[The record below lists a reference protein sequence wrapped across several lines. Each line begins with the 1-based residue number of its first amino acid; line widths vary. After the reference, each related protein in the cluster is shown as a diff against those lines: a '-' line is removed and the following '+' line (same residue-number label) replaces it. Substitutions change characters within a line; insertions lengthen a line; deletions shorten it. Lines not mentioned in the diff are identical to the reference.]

1 MGINVTALRNKLVG
15 GGARPSLF
23 YASVSF
29 PSNLN
34 TAFGSDL
41 ITDASFFMKAAAIP
55 ETSLNEIT
63 KSFLGRD
70 FKVPSI
76 DRTFG
81 PWTVT
86 IINDEDYKIRH
97 LFEAWIEYISPGA
110 AIFEAQSG
118 FGDTANQTVF
128 GQMQVHQLKK
138 NGGESTTGTEYLGS
152 YYFKDAFPT
161 NVSEISL
168 SWDDKDT
175 IEEFSVT
182 FAYQY
187 WVKSPSE
194 LGVTGSPTN
203 NPFTS
208 ATEGVE
214 DATRWAV
221 PNNGTGTTTNLAP
234 LTDGLGVSE

>member
-34 TAFGSDL
+34 TRLDTTA
-41 ITDASFFMKAAAIP
+41 INDASFFMKAAAIP

-118 FGDTANQTVF
+118 FGDAANQTVF

-138 NGGESTTGTEYLGS
+138 NGGESNAGKDGSDAEFLGS

-194 LGVTGSPTN
+194 LGVTGSPAN

-214 DATRWAV
+214 SASRWAV
-221 PNNGTGTTTNLAP
+221 PEFD
-234 LTDGLGVSE
+234 LTQD

>member
-1 MGINVTALRNKLVG
+1 MGINVTALRNKLAG

-34 TAFGSDL
+34 TALGSDL

-118 FGDTANQTVF
+118 FGDAANRTVF

-138 NGGESTTGTEYLGS
+138 NGGESTTGYEFLGS

-175 IEEFSVT
+175 IEEFTVT

-194 LGVTGSPTN
+194 LGVTGSTTI

-208 ATEGVE
+208 ATRGV
-214 DATRWAV
+214 DPASRWAA
-221 PNNGTGTTTNLAP
+221 PGITNADLNNAAGNPG
-234 LTDGLGVSE
+234 GGI

>member
-1 MGINVTALRNKLVG
+1 
-15 GGARPSLF
+15 
-23 YASVSF
+23 
-29 PSNLN
+29 
-34 TAFGSDL
+34 
-41 ITDASFFMKAAAIP
+41 MKAAAIP

-110 AIFEAQSG
+110 AIFQAQSG

-187 WVKSPSE
+187 WVKNTSE
-194 LGVTGSPTN
+194 IGVTGSPAN

-208 ATEGVE
+208 ATGGVE
-214 DATRWAV
+214 PTTRWAV
-221 PNNGTGTTTNLAP
+221 PNNDITNANLNTAAGNP
-234 LTDGLGVSE
+234 GGGI

>member
-1 MGINVTALRNKLVG
+1 MGINVTALRNKLAG

-23 YASVSF
+23 YANVFF
-29 PSNLN
+29 PTALN
-34 TAFGSDL
+34 EALDTTAIS
-41 ITDASFFMKAAAIP
+41 DASFFMKAAAIP

-86 IINDEDYKIRH
+86 IINDEDYKTRH

-118 FGDTANQTVF
+118 FGGTANQTVF

-138 NGGESTTGTEYLGS
+138 NGGESTTGTEFLGS

-187 WVKSPSE
+187 WVKSPAA
-194 LGVTGSPTN
+194 LGVDGSPAT

-208 ATEGVE
+208 DTGGVE
-214 DATRWAV
+214 DASRWAV
-221 PNNGTGTTTNLAP
+221 PKSATTGPTNSFLDDLA
-234 LTDGLGVSE
+234 

>member
-29 PSNLN
+29 PTILN
-34 TAFGSDL
+34 TGLDSEAIS
-41 ITDASFFMKAAAIP
+41 DASFFMKAAAIP
-55 ETSLNEIT
+55 ETTLNEIT

-86 IINDEDYKIRH
+86 VINDEDYKIRH

-128 GQMQVHQLKK
+128 GQMQVHQLRK
-138 NGGESTTGTEYLGS
+138 NGGESTTGNEFLGS

-187 WVKSPSE
+187 WVKSPAA
-194 LGVTGSPTN
+194 LGVTGSPTS
-203 NPFTS
+203 NPFVPT
-208 ATEGVE
+208 TEGVE
-214 DATRWAV
+214 SASRWAV
-221 PNNGTGTTTNLAP
+221 PEFD
-234 LTDGLGVSE
+234 LTQD

>member
-34 TAFGSDL
+34 TGLDTTAIS
-41 ITDASFFMKAAAIP
+41 DASFFMKAAAIP

-138 NGGESTTGTEYLGS
+138 NGGESITAENEYLGS

-175 IEEFSVT
+175 IEEFTVT

-187 WVKSPSE
+187 WVKRPQE
-194 LGVTGSPTN
+194 ALGTVPINPTV
-203 NPFTS
+203 NPFT
-208 ATEGVE
+208 GNE
-214 DATRWAV
+214 DNIANEALGIQ
-221 PNNGTGTTTNLAP
+221 NETNWLERP
-234 LTDGLGVSE
+234 V